1 MCRLLG
7 PLSRFLFCD
16 VVFYRYTLTWL
27 LVCETSTF
35 IRALWNCI
43 HLKQRP
49 GHLIKS
55 CFKVCLGTAQYI
67 QDSRTL
73 RPSYKLYWGHGA
85 FVVLVRISLLL
96 HFIADWCRSGVL
108 FKACICA
115 GISVMVCLHP
125 CSGTTFIGQYSTLK
139 ILRVLKADSH
149 CILVLLSLQVCK
161 QYELLP
167 GWMHVCLVYIYSREW
182 RGKIWTTCSLHEED
196 FFGELTADLIL
207 SSFSCHFNYL

>member
-149 CILVLLSLQVCK
+149 CILVLVKSTSLQTIWAASRVNARLSCLH
-161 QYELLP
+161 LLSRMK
-167 GWMHVCLVYIYSREW
+167 GKNMDHMFSSWGGFLWGTDSRSYLVQ
-182 RGKIWTTCSLHEED
+182 
-196 FFGELTADLIL
+196 FFLPL
-207 SSFSCHFNYL
+207 